1 MPYRPLGLVRE
12 MLAGMRLTPTYAFED
27 LVFVEHNAFL
37 LQFEDEGETVGMH
50 VNTEC
55 PDPELEPLV
64 RRAVQAGAAVGL
76 TVVLRGRYEMRANEG
91 EDSFSVHFL

>member
-1 MPYRPLGLVRE
+1 
-12 MLAGMRLTPTYAFED
+12 MLAGMGLTPTYAFED

-37 LQFEDEGETVGMH
+37 LQFEDETVGLH
-50 VNTEC
+50 VNIEC

-76 TVVLRGRYEMRANEG
+76 TVVMRGRYEMRANEDD
-91 EDSFSVHFL
+91 DSFSVHFA